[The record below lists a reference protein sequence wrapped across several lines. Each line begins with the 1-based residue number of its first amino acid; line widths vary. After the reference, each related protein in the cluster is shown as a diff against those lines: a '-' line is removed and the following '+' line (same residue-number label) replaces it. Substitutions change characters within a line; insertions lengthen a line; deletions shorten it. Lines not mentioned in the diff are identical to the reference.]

1 MKTITL
7 IGMMGSGKTTVAA
20 CLSSLLKLPVVD
32 TDKEIELVEN
42 RSISDIFI
50 ENGES
55 YFRKLEKNIIKT
67 FLKAE
72 PKILSIGG
80 GAFEDFETR
89 QLLLQNST
97 VIYLETSAQNIYE
110 RIKNDKTRPLL
121 KNNMTVEKIEEIISS
136 RCINYKKAHFIITT
150 DNKDIE
156 QIANEITGVI

>member
-20 CLSSLLKLPVVD
+20 YLATILNLPVVD
-32 TDKEIELVEN
+32 TDKEIESVEN
-42 RSISDIFI
+42 RTVSDIFAT
-50 ENGES
+50 NGES
-55 YFRKLEKNIIKT
+55 YFRRLEKNVIKT
-67 FLKAE
+67 LLNTE
-72 PKILSIGG
+72 QKILSIGG

-97 VIYLETSAQNIYE
+97 VIYLETSSENIYQ

-136 RCINYKKAHFIITT
+136 RCINYKKAHFTITT
-150 DNKDIE
+150 DNKNIE

>member
-20 CLSSLLKLPVVD
+20 YLATMLNLPVID
-32 TDKEIELVEN
+32 TDKEIESAEN
-42 RSISDIFI
+42 RTVSDIFT

-55 YFRKLEKNIIKT
+55 YFRRLEKNIIKT
-67 FLKAE
+67 LLNSE
-72 PKILSIGG
+72 QKILSVGG

-97 VIYLETSAQNIYE
+97 VIYLETSAENIYQ

-121 KNNMTVEKIEEIISS
+121 KDNMTVEKIDEIISN
-136 RCINYKKAHFIITT
+136 RCINYKKAHFTITT
-150 DNKDIE
+150 DNKNIE
-156 QIANEITGVI
+156 QIANKIIGVI